1 MEKTYTIGKYTLK
14 QGKLLLGQARD
25 VVKLVRQMDFE
36 KAGDDVLNLVDQLF
50 ESGLVDEYMDLVLTG
65 DKPKAPASE
74 WMPLE
79 TAVEVVQDFLSLN
92 GGLFR
97 MLNSIWPDSLNQTMT
112 TPSENLTKK
121 QTAKVANSP
130 SMKT

>member
-1 MEKTYTIGKYTLK
+1 MEKTYTVGKYTLT

-36 KAGDDVLNLVDQLF
+36 KAGDDVLSLVDQLF
-50 ESGLVDEYMDLVLTG
+50 ESGLVDEFMDLVLTG

-92 GGLFR
+92 GGLFK
-97 MLNSIWPDSLNQTMT
+97 MLKDILPDLLNQTVT
-112 TPSENLTKK
+112 TPSENLTKIPK
-121 QTAKVANSP
+121 AKVESSP
-130 SMKT
+130 STKT